1 MTNPWVK
8 KIYYFVIFLV
18 SVYVASFLIFVIVQE
33 VFRILERPGIGR
45 QPFYFIFLAT
55 LVISSGVVGWVVMR
69 RRPRNDTDNR
79 SIG

>member
-8 KIYYFVIFLV
+8 KIYYLVIFLV
-18 SVYVASFLIFVIVQE
+18 SVYVTSFLIFVIVQE
-33 VFRILERPGIGR
+33 VSRILERPGIGR

-69 RRPRNDTDNR
+69 RRPRT
-79 SIG
+79 GTG